1 MAKNAMTTKKET
13 KEVAQVIPFENFGL
27 MGFDTI
33 DTQDYATP
41 RLKALMALSP
51 EVQDETVP
59 GAKAGMIYN
68 SVTEELYSGET
79 GIRVIPCG
87 FAREYVEWSNIG
99 TGSNAPVNVY
109 PATSDILSQTTRDN
123 MNKDRLENGNY
134 IETCANHFLY
144 VLNDNE
150 ASSGMLGA
158 PCVITLKSTGYKRS
172 KKFNSLIRS
181 VIPSAWPMFSG
192 IFKVTTTKQKNDKGT
207 WHSFDFAFDRLL
219 DQGNE
224 KDIAIFNSA
233 KTFAETVSK
242 GEAKVSQER
251 GEGNATTTEEAVPF

>member
-13 KEVAQVIPFENFGL
+13 KVLAEVIPFENFGS